1 MVFLLQCSVS
11 ALERSRGA
19 IQNDSLIFIILG
31 QVTATYLLPLMID
44 ERFEDA
50 FDLLFSDL
58 FQVNDFTVESF
69 NISVLDLH

>member
-19 IQNDSLIFIILG
+19 IQNDSLIIIILG

-44 ERFEDA
+44 EMFEDA